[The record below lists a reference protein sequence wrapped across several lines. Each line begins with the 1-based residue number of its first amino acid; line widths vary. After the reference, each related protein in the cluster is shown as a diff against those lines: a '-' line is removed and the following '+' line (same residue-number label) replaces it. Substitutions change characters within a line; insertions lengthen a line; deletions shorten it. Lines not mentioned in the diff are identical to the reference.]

1 MSLRAFGERAAESSG
16 SALARTARVLVKSSP
31 CLSVSVVFEF
41 PRSFSSCPSS
51 CSWWHRARSPSSCS
65 RFLRYFSHRPHVH
78 PIGLDFAPKCFL
90 PVYSPV
96 GASYEITKF
105 MLVVLRDFAPPAH
118 ASDRSAGFTPHCFLS
133 ARLPVARSCEIAEF
147 VPVVPART

>member
-1 MSLRAFGERAAESSG
+1 MSLRVFGERAAESSG

-65 RFLRYFSHRPHVH
+65 RFLLYFSHRPHAH
-78 PIGLDFAPKCFL
+78 PIALDFAPKCFSACC
-90 PVYSPV
+90 SPV

-133 ARLPVARSCEIAEF
+133 ARLPVRPCEIAEF